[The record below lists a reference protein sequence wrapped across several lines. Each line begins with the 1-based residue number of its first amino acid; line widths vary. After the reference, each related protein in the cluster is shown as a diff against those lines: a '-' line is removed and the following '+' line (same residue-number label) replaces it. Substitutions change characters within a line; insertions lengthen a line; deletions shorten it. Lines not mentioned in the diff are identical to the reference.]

1 MKDFLLEYGAPIIYL
16 LEFVAAVS
24 GTLYLRKTANLT
36 YKPFVLY
43 LWFTFFME
51 ICSRFTRLF
60 RDNYDAE
67 WFLYL
72 KNSMFCY
79 NVWFFN
85 IREYVAVVIIGV
97 FYLKLTPKVAHK
109 TLIRALVMIY
119 TVCTVSYF
127 ITNPDAFFMWDVLY
141 NFLFST
147 VAVFLFALLYFI
159 ELLQSDSLLQFYKV
173 PVFYISIGLMFWYSC
188 AIPFLVYYSHVNNG
202 INIDFVEFADQ
213 LLVVI
218 NLITYSCFIFGFLYN
233 SITYKAKHSDDIK
246 TLKGIL

>member
-1 MKDFLLEYGAPIIYL
+1 MKDFLLENGARIIYL

-51 ICSRFTRLF
+51 ICSHFSRLF
-60 RDNYDAE
+60 RHNYDAE
-67 WFLYL
+67 WYLYL
-72 KNSMFCY
+72 KNSVFCY

-97 FYLKLTPKVAHK
+97 FYLKLTSKVAHRVLIR
-109 TLIRALVMIY
+109 TLIMIY

-127 ITNPDAFFMWDVLY
+127 ITNPDAFFMWDVPY
-141 NFLFST
+141 NYLFSI
-147 VAVFLFALLYFI
+147 VAVFLFALLYFT
-159 ELLQSDSLLQFYKV
+159 ELLQSDSLLEFYKV
-173 PVFYISIGLMFWYSC
+173 PVFYITIGLMFWYSC
-188 AIPFLVYYSHVNNG
+188 AIPFLVYYSQLNIG
-202 INIDFVEFADQ
+202 INIDFSIFKR
-213 LLVVI
+213 LLLFTI
-218 NLITYSCFIFGFLYN
+218 NVLTYSCFMFGFLYN
-233 SITYKAKHSDDIK
+233 SIIYKAKHTDDIK